1 MVISTDF
8 TCPLILIC
16 FRFWIPQR
24 NQHAFSEHENITL
37 DEKNVD
43 LAASPHMPYSSNV
56 VIPDQ
61 LSAGARDRIFQ
72 LVSKTARSQLTIPS
86 FPSADCVDK
95 LIKVGIAKRTE
106 TDAWI
111 HPYLFESE
119 TARAE
124 YLTALVAAGCVCFGV
139 PAVSKTGLALQ
150 EIVRVALNS
159 LSENDNSVVRDLEY
173 LQACMLWLDI
183 GAFCG
188 YRRKMEVAESSLQS
202 LVTALRRAGRLD
214 YVRYPTVTP
223 SSGDSEDELHVKW
236 KQWVEQESYKR

>member
-1 MVISTDF
+1 MLTQ
-8 TCPLILIC
+8 L
-16 FRFWIPQR
+16 RFWIPQR

-37 DEKNVD
+37 DERNVD

-56 VIPDQ
+56 VILDQ

-72 LVSKTARSQLTIPS
+72 LVSKTARSQITIPS

-119 TARAE
+119 TARPE
-124 YLTALVAAGCVCFGV
+124 FLTALVAAGCVCFGI

-150 EIVRVALNS
+150 EIVRVALNN
-159 LSENDNSVVRDLEY
+159 LVRSGNAPSFE
-173 LQACMLWLDI
+173 A
-183 GAFCG
+183 
-188 YRRKMEVAESSLQS
+188 
-202 LVTALRRAGRLD
+202 
-214 YVRYPTVTP
+214 RYN
-223 SSGDSEDELHVKW
+223 
-236 KQWVEQESYKR
+236 

>member
-1 MVISTDF
+1 MLIS
-8 TCPLILIC
+8 
-16 FRFWIPQR
+16 FRFWIPTP

-37 DEKNVD
+37 DERNVD
-43 LAASPHMPYSSNV
+43 LAASPHQPYSSNV

-72 LVSKTARSQLTIPS
+72 LVSKTARSQIMIPS

-119 TARAE
+119 TARPE
-124 YLTALVAAGCVCFGV
+124 YLTALVAAGCVCFGI

-150 EIVRVALNS
+150 EIVRVALNN
-159 LSENDNSVVRDLEY
+159 LVRDN
-173 LQACMLWLDI
+173 
-183 GAFCG
+183 AF
-188 YRRKMEVAESSLQS
+188 SS
-202 LVTALRRAGRLD
+202 R
-214 YVRYPTVTP
+214 
-223 SSGDSEDELHVKW
+223 SEGC
-236 KQWVEQESYKR
+236 